1 MSRTVADRS
10 SGETAA
16 GAAVRAAR
24 RPASPRIV
32 GVGTAVPATRWRQED
47 IAAVQGELWGLRGA
61 ELDRWRRIVERSG
74 VEHRAIVD
82 DPHDLPRLST
92 ARRMERFEAHAP
104 SLAQDAAARA
114 LVAAGLGGGEVT
126 DLVVATCTGFA
137 APGVGSSLIGGRVGL
152 RREVRPLQ
160 LGFMGCFGGVAAL
173 RTARAIAGDDPD
185 AVVLALCVE
194 LCSLHLRSST
204 DPQNLVASALFADG
218 AAAVVVRGGAESG
231 EGRGIALGR
240 GRSEALPEHR
250 EEMTWRITDEG
261 FAMTLS
267 REVPLA
273 IRRSLGGFLAA
284 RRPRPRTILPHPG
297 GPGILDAVA
306 SAIGSSPLAGSLD
319 PRGIDLA
326 RGVLRDH
333 GNMSSATILF
343 VLERAL
349 AAGVELPAELV
360 AFGPGLMID
369 AILAGDAGRGSRA
382 PRTIDP

>member
-1 MSRTVADRS
+1 MSQTAVEAS
-10 SGETAA
+10 SRAA
-16 GAAVRAAR
+16 ATGAVRAAR
-24 RPASPRIV
+24 RGASPRIV
-32 GVGTAVPATRWRQED
+32 GVGTAVPANRWRQED
-47 IAAVQGELWGLRGA
+47 LAAVQGDLWGLRGA
-61 ELDRWRRIVERSG
+61 QLDRWRRLVERSG

-82 DPHDLPRLST
+82 DPHDLPGLST
-92 ARRMERFEAHAP
+92 ARRMDRFEAHAP
-104 SLAQDAAARA
+104 GLAADAAARA
-114 LVAAGLGGGEVT
+114 LAAAGIDGAAVT
-126 DLVVATCTGFA
+126 DLVVATCTGFS
-137 APGVGSSLIGGRVGL
+137 APGIGASLIGGRVGV

-173 RTARAIAGDDPD
+173 RTARAIAGDDPE
-185 AVVLALCVE
+185 AVVLGLCVE
-194 LCSLHLRSST
+194 LCSLHLRASVE
-204 DPQNLVASALFADG
+204 PQNLVASALFADG

-231 EGRGIALGR
+231 EGRGLALGR
-240 GRSEALPEHR
+240 GRSASLPEHR

-284 RRPRPRTILPHPG
+284 RRPRPRTVLPHPG

-306 SAIGSSPLAGSLD
+306 SAIEGSPLAGSLD

-349 AAGVELPAELV
+349 AAGVAMPAELV

-369 AILAGDAGRGSRA
+369 AILAGDAGRGARA
-382 PRTIDP
+382 TRTIEP

>member
-47 IAAVQGELWGLRGA
+47 LAAVQGELWGLRGA

-82 DPHDLPRLST
+82 DPHDLPGLST

-104 SLAQDAAARA
+104 GLAQDAAARA
-114 LVAAGLGGGEVT
+114 LAAAGLGGGEVT

-273 IRRSLGGFLAA
+273 IRRSLGGSLPRGA
-284 RRPRPRTILPHPG
+284 RDLGRSCRIPEAR
-297 GPGILDAVA
+297 
-306 SAIGSSPLAGSLD
+306 GSSTRSRRRSGRRRSPARSIPAGSTL
-319 PRGIDLA
+319 PA
-326 RGVLRDH
+326 A
-333 GNMSSATILF
+333 SSATTGTCPP
-343 VLERAL
+343 RRSSSSSR
-349 AAGVELPAELV
+349 
-360 AFGPGLMID
+360 
-369 AILAGDAGRGSRA
+369 GRSRKA
-382 PRTIDP
+382 RSCRRSWWRSVPDS